1 MTTFPIWAW
10 LVFSAFILL
19 MLALVFFVLHRH
31 AKEISFRE
39 AALFSAFWIALAL
52 LFGVFVWACSGRP
65 CSAPSPSVTI

>member
-1 MTTFPIWAW
+1 
-10 LVFSAFILL
+10 
-19 MLALVFFVLHRH
+19 MLALDLFVLHRH

-65 CSAPSPSVTI
+65 CSAPSPSVTM